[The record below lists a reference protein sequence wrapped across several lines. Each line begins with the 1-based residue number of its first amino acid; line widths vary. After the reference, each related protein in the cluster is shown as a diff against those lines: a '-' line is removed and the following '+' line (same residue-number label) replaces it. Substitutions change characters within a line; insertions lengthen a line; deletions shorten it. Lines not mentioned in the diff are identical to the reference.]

1 MLSVLTITKK
11 TAIEYIQKKIGKI
24 LIWLTIK
31 INQTQNKTVMQE
43 MRDKKTTRHIE
54 NKYQNDKS
62 SGIT

>member
-43 MRDKKTTRHIE
+43 KDKKAMRQMG
-54 NKYQNDKS
+54 NKYKTYQKY
-62 SGIT
+62 

>member
-43 MRDKKTTRHIE
+43 KDKKAMRQMG
-54 NKYQNDKS
+54 NKYK
-62 SGIT
+62 TYRKY